1 MSEDGPHAREAVR
14 RLRSNQIRDVANAAM
29 GTTDLLPL
37 WFGESD
43 RVTPRAI
50 REAAIASLAAGET
63 FYSPNLGHPTLRE
76 DIAAYVS
83 RLHGRVDGGRI
94 AVTSS
99 GVSALMLT
107 LQSLVAPG
115 DRVIVVTPVWP
126 NLVEMPRILAAEV
139 TCVPLRFGPRG
150 WALDLDRLLESLE
163 PGVRALLI
171 NSPNN
176 PTGWTIRRD
185 EQEAL
190 LSRCR
195 EIGAWIVA
203 DDVYERLFFRGPCAP
218 SFLDIASESD
228 RVVSC
233 NSFSKAWCMT
243 GWRVGWAVLPRE
255 VPADFAKLIE
265 FNTSCVPQ
273 FVQRAASTA
282 LRDGEREVAFLVE
295 RIAANQRNVRR
306 LLAGMPR
313 IELGEPAACIS
324 SCACAACATAWSS
337 ADSWSRGAAWGLHPA
352 RPSAKRRQG
361 FCAGVLR
368 SKAIVWKRAFAGSGG
383 SWKSPGRADFRAA
396 RARRRNSSAGRPR

>member
-1 MSEDGPHAREAVR
+1 
-14 RLRSNQIRDVANAAM
+14 M
-29 GTTDLLPL
+29 GTPDVLPL

-43 RVTPRAI
+43 MVTPAAI
-50 REAAIASLAAGET
+50 RDAGIAALEAGET
-63 FYSPNLGHPTLRE
+63 FYSPNLGLPTLRE

-83 RLHGRVDGGRI
+83 RLHGRVDAGRV

-115 DRVIVVTPVWP
+115 DRVVVVTPVWP
-126 NLVEMPRILAAEV
+126 NLVEMPRILGAEV

-150 WALDLDRLLESLE
+150 WALDLDRLLQSLA
-163 PGVRALLI
+163 PGTKAVLI

-176 PTGWTIRRD
+176 PTGWSISRD

-190 LSRCR
+190 LRRCR

-218 SFLDIASESD
+218 SFLDIAAESD

-233 NSFSKAWCMT
+233 NSFSKAWRMT
-243 GWRVGWAVLPRE
+243 GWRIGWAVLPGE
-255 VPADFAKLIE
+255 VPADFEKLIE

-282 LRDGEREVAFLVE
+282 LRNGEGDVAFLVD
-295 RIAANQRNVRR
+295 RIAANQLNARR
-306 LLAGMPR
+306 LLADIPQ
-313 IELGEPAACIS
+313 IELGDPASGAMYLFMRVRGLQDSLDFCRQLVSHGRLGLAPGSAFGEEACGFLRWCLAVDGDRLEEGVRRFRRFIEE
-324 SCACAACATAWSS
+324 
-337 ADSWSRGAAWGLHPA
+337 SW
-352 RPSAKRRQG
+352 PSLRR
-361 FCAGVLR
+361 
-368 SKAIVWKRAFAGSGG
+368 K
-383 SWKSPGRADFRAA
+383 
-396 RARRRNSSAGRPR
+396 